1 MRPGRANSSLL
12 AAHPGR
18 AGAAKPASLER
29 CPGSRVSVS
38 MGKNLDSFARGETQ
52 LPLLGDGG
60 VQAGLLQPWSL
71 LSSHSDPGSGS
82 APPPPPPTPTPS
94 TLQLLTWEK
103 LLVPKTRLPGLWAA
117 RLQAPFCLTAG
128 DRGPG
133 RSSAQICVN
142 EAGPQL
148 GVVTQPGAHGCQVLA
163 GFWFFNYSG
172 QVGTCPGLL

>member
-1 MRPGRANSSLL
+1 M

-60 VQAGLLQPWSL
+60 VQAGLLQPHSL
-71 LSSHSDPGSGS
+71 LSSHPDPGSVS
-82 APPPPPPTPTPS
+82 APHPSPAPPT
-94 TLQLLTWEK
+94 LLLLTWEK
-103 LLVPKTRLPGLWAA
+103 LLVPKTRFPGLWAA

-142 EAGPQL
+142 EAGQQL

-172 QVGTCPGLL
+172 LVGTCPGLL